1 MRPRRISHTG
11 AALML
16 LVMSSL
22 SACAGRHP
30 RPPPE
35 ALEALEACRVT
46 SSGEVCNSRHRVVR
60 SAAPAGRLKANR
72 WRASLQTHHR
82 ADRSL

>member
-30 RPPPE
+30 RPPP
-35 ALEALEACRVT
+35 EALEACRVT